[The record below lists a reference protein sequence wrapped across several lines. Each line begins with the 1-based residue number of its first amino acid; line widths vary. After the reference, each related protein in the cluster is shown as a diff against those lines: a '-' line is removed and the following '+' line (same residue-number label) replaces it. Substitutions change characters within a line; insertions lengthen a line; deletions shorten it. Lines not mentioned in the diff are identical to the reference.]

1 MPEQSVKL
9 RITQVG
15 GISGTVPLVALS
27 RSDLNEAEARIM
39 DDVSRQLLQMAEAQ
53 AAAAPDAPRAI
64 GADIHGYH
72 VEIEDKDGQIR
83 TLRLPYH
90 RPQSRSVESG
100 DIDSIIARLQQ
111 LSPSGR

>member
-39 DDVSRQLLQMAEAQ
+39 DDASRQLLQMAEAQ
-53 AAAAPDAPRAI
+53 SAAVPGAI

-72 VEIEDKDGQIR
+72 VEIENKDGQIR
-83 TLRLPYH
+83 TLRLPYR

-100 DIDSIIARLQQ
+100 DINSIIARLQQ